1 MKTRNLSDWAVAL
14 AVIACSVIL
23 FAALAFALSGRV
35 FGASV
40 RTVQVNFQDVT
51 GIKNSS
57 QVKLAG
63 AVAGVVTEVRVL
75 TQEERAA
82 SKDPKNAV
90 RMTIALNKDVPPLSS
105 DAQVSVA
112 SDTLLSD
119 KFVLISPGSP
129 SAPLLAEGQVLQG
142 IAPTSFDK
150 LVRDIDRTLQ
160 QLETVLGGNQD
171 GVDNIIAQVQAVLK
185 KTDALIS
192 DIGPVVIE
200 AKQITGDA
208 RTLVSDANLLVGDSR
223 SLIGETRGPLKDTI
237 LKLDTTVGSLN
248 KLADKGTSLLASNEK
263 NISSAIA
270 DFKVTSQNLK
280 VSSTYAK
287 ILLNN
292 LYGRPNR
299 LLWGGKAPP
308 LPSEREIIESQK
320 PLD

>member
-14 AVIACSVIL
+14 AVIACSAIL
-23 FAALAFALSGRV
+23 FAALALALSGRV
-35 FGASV
+35 FGAST
-40 RTVQVNFQDVT
+40 RTVQANFPDVT

-63 AVAGVVTEVRVL
+63 AVAGVVTDVRVL

-90 RMTIALNKDVPPLSS
+90 RITIALNKDVPPLAA
-105 DAQVSVA
+105 DAEVSVA

-129 SAPLLAEGQVLQG
+129 MAPLLAEGQILQG
-142 IAPTSFDK
+142 TAPTTFDK
-150 LVRDIDRTLQ
+150 LMRDVDHTLK
-160 QLETVLGGNQD
+160 QLETVLGGSQD
-171 GVDNIIAQVQAVLK
+171 GVDSLIAQVQQVIK
-185 KTDALIS
+185 KTDTLLS
-192 DIGPVVIE
+192 DIGPVVTE
-200 AKQITGDA
+200 ARQITGDA
-208 RTLVSDANLLVGDSR
+208 RNLVGDAGLLIGESR
-223 SLIGETRGPLKDTI
+223 SLIVETRGPLKYTI
-237 LKLDTTVGSLN
+237 RRLDTAVGSLN
-248 KLADKGTSLLASNEK
+248 KLADKGTSLLANNEK
-263 NISSAIA
+263 NINTALA

-280 VSSTYAK
+280 VSATYAK

-308 LPSEREIIESQK
+308 LPSEQEILESQK